1 MPGTDD
7 GMLRPEGRRRPAL
20 RLALVLLNL
29 GGLLLCGSLVALLR
43 GFSLSWL
50 HNASIALNGLAL
62 LSLLL
67 ALGAIFFARGPGLL
81 QVSAVRANQ
90 LVLAGCLG
98 LAAWSV
104 AAKPEAVLGAAVLAG
119 TASVLFGANILGL
132 RRLAPS
138 QPKAGVAQ
146 DHWGEAR

>member
-1 MPGTDD
+1 
-7 GMLRPEGRRRPAL
+7 MLRPAGHRPLAL
-20 RLALVLLNL
+20 RLALALLNL

-50 HNASIALNGLAL
+50 HNASIALNGLAM

-67 ALGAIFFARGPGLL
+67 ALGAVFFARGPGLL
-81 QVSAVRANQ
+81 QLAALRANQ

-104 AAKPEAVLGAAVLAG
+104 AAKPEAAPGAAMLAG
-119 TASVLFGANILGL
+119 TACVLFGANILGL
-132 RRLAPS
+132 RRPAPS
-138 QPKAGVAQ
+138 QPQAG
-146 DHWGEAR
+146 GARPLG